1 MNFDDQRISRVVFH
15 PRSEPPGYVSRGIAT
30 TTTSGTA
37 RIGGCLHPNRS
48 SRTLMLFFHGNGE
61 IAADYDDLAE
71 FYLGCGA
78 SFWVVDYRGYG
89 RSTGEPS
96 YSRMIEDAGAVLDDV
111 PAGLNGP
118 KSNRTAFWSWDAPWE
133 ALRQSTRLQ
142 STPSVFT
149 DSCWTAP
156 SPTART

>member
-1 MNFDDQRISRVVFH
+1 
-15 PRSEPPGYVSRGIAT
+15 
-30 TTTSGTA
+30 
-37 RIGGCLHPNRS
+37 
-48 SRTLMLFFHGNGE
+48 MLFFHGNGE

-111 PAGLNGP
+111 PAWAERAEIEPDRILVLGRSLG
-118 KSNRTAFWSWDAPWE
+118 SASAIYLAAE
-133 ALRQSTRLQ
+133 H
-142 STPSVFT
+142 PSVFT